1 MLFEY
6 CTTVASQSPI
16 PIILYNYPGA
26 VSGVDM
32 DSDFMIRLAETTN
45 GKVCGAKF
53 TCGSTG
59 KLNRVA
65 AATNACSVKGQG
77 SGWMAMG
84 GIADFTIQT
93 AVAGGSGMIVG
104 TANVVYVQVCR
115 EEVAYHC

>member
-1 MLFEY
+1 MIFDY
-6 CTTVASQSPI
+6 YTAVASQSPR

-32 DSDFMIRLAETTN
+32 DSDFMVRLAEATN

-53 TCGSTG
+53 TCGNTG
-59 KLNRVA
+59 KLGRVA
-65 AATNACSVKGQG
+65 AATNACSVKDKG

-84 GIADFTIQT
+84 GIADFTVQT

-104 TANVVYVQVCR
+104 TANVM
-115 EEVAYHC
+115 